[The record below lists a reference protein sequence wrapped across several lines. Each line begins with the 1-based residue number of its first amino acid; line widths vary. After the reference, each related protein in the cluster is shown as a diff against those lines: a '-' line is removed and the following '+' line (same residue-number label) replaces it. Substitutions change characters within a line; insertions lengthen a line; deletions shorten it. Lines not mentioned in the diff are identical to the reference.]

1 MTLKCDNKECTI
13 HVAKERKMIEQLMS
27 DHFKLC
33 EQSKLQESIT
43 RRFISDV
50 DGIIQSILGNAE
62 LLKIRQ
68 THKLNHEAMNYLR
81 KIENN
86 SENLIV
92 LLNRFQNTIHSEER
106 PLIRKDAYEQYRMS
120 W

>member
-1 MTLKCDNKECTI
+1 MTRECDNEKCTM
-13 HVAKERKMIEQLMS
+13 HVAKARKMIEQLMS

-43 RRFISDV
+43 RGFISDV
-50 DGIIQSILGNAE
+50 DGIMQSILSNAE

-68 THKLNHEAMNYLR
+68 AHKLNHEAMNYLR

-86 SENLIV
+86 SENLIA

-106 PLIRKDAYEQYRMS
+106 LLIRKEAYEQYRMS